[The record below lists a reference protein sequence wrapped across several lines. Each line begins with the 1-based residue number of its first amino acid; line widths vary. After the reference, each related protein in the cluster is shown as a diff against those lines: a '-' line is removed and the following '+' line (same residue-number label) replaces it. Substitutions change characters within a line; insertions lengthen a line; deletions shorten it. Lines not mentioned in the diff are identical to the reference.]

1 MLISH
6 VYIKSITGSFRL
18 GELDGLTYILEGNR
32 GGRDTVGEGS
42 FSQYVN
48 EGVPSESLNIGD
60 HGVLVFMPIELAQ
73 YFGFVNEAGVEP

>member
-6 VYIKSITGSFRL
+6 VYIRSITGSFRL

-42 FSQYVN
+42 FYQ
-48 EGVPSESLNIGD
+48 EGVPSESLKVGD
-60 HGVLVFMPIELAQ
+60 HGVLVFMPIELARDS
-73 YFGFVNEAGVEP
+73 GLLNEAGVEP